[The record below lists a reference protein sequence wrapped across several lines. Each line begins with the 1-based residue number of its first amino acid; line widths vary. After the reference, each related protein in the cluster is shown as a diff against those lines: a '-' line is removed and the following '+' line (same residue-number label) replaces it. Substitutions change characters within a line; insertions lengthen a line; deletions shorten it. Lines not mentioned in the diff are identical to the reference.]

1 MKNDTRLHRRT
12 ALAAGAGLLF
22 APAIQAQPRFPNR
35 PIRMIVPFAPG
46 GGTDLQMRALCEAAS
61 RRLGQSVVIENRSGS
76 GAILGALALVNDRT
90 PDGHLLSQMPSNVF
104 SYPLTARNSSFDP
117 LTDFTWVMQMTG
129 YVFGIAVKAD
139 SPFRTLGE
147 LMEHAKA
154 NPGRV
159 SYGTTS
165 VGGVPH
171 ITMERIA
178 EHFGVELINVPFRG
192 GNETIT
198 AVLSDTVTVMVGS
211 GWNDFVRQGQM
222 RALCH
227 WGRQRLPSLP
237 DVPTL
242 QEQGVD
248 IVQTGAYGFA
258 APKGLPANALAAL
271 HDAFRDSL
279 QDPGH
284 LSVLAAADMQ
294 VEYLGP
300 EEYAASVAQTMT
312 QNRQVLGR
320 LGLLAR

>member
-1 MKNDTRLHRRT
+1 MKSHTILRRRT

-61 RRLGQSVVIENRSGS
+61 RRLGQPVVIENRSGS

-104 SYPLTARNSSFDP
+104 SYPLTARNAPYDP

-139 SPFRTLGE
+139 SPFQTLGA

-178 EHFGVELINVPFRG
+178 ERFGVELTNVPFRG
-192 GNETIT
+192 GNETLT

-237 DVPTL
+237 DIPTL
-242 QEQGVD
+242 QELGVD

-258 APKGLPANALAAL
+258 APKGLPPNALAAL
-271 HDAFRDSL
+271 HEAFRDSL

-300 EEYAASVAQTMT
+300 EDYAAGVAQTMT